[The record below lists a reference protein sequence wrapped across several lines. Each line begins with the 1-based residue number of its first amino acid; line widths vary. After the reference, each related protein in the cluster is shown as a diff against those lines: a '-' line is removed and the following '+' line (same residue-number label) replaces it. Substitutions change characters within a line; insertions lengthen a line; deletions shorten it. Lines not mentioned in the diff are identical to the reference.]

1 MVDKYSIMSLE
12 RLAQH
17 RVHFCVCFWVE
28 QESSLVMTYFKN
40 LRLKCKVCRNTK
52 FKIEKLLT
60 TTPGGNNT
68 CEFY

>member
-40 LRLKCKVCRNTK
+40 LRLKCVEIQNLK
-52 FKIEKLLT
+52 
-60 TTPGGNNT
+60 
-68 CEFY
+68 

>member
-17 RVHFCVCFWVE
+17 RVHFWVCFWVE

-40 LRLKCKVCRNTK
+40 LRLKCVEIQNLK
-52 FKIEKLLT
+52 
-60 TTPGGNNT
+60 
-68 CEFY
+68 